1 MNLGD
6 EIAERDL
13 NLAISIGKLTGRTLK
28 SAIKKILAELEL
40 TKKNMFNVPNTEK
53 AKHGRTTLKQLQRQS
68 DGLSNIELKNADLRS
83 LNKIMKEHGIRFA
96 VTKDGK
102 GKHTLFFKGKDVDTL
117 TKAFEKYSRKLL
129 KLGKNTPSI
138 GQTLALALKQSQ
150 TLNNNRT
157 VERNRNRGGLER

>member
-1 MNLGD
+1 MSLGD
-6 EIAERDL
+6 EIAEKDI
-13 NLAISIGKLTGRTLK
+13 NIAISTGKLSGRILK
-28 SAIKKILAELEL
+28 NAIDKVLAEME
-40 TKKNMFNVPNTEK
+40 KKNNILNIPKTEK